1 MSRTTTRS
9 VATAA
14 GAQGTIDRQS
24 LGAHGDLQG
33 AGEGAGASPAV
44 EPTLATDEGWSEAF
58 AIAMPAMWSAPRG
71 SSQANPLVTT
81 TEATRDRADS
91 SPARR
96 WMRRIVL
103 TIYRLKRAGKVTGC
117 WYPHGSCGVPPTREF
132 RYALDLYPTRG
143 INLSSEG
150 ARPALLRNRAYG
162 KLITGVVSWESKHH
176 DEILA
181 PKGD

>member
-14 GAQGTIDRQS
+14 EAQGTIDRQS

-44 EPTLATDEGWSEAF
+44 EPTLATGEAWSEVF

-103 TIYRLKRAGKVTGC
+103 TIYRLKRAGKVTDAGTLAEAVAF
-117 WYPHGSCGVPPTREF
+117 HRRASF

-162 KLITGVVSWESKHH
+162 KLITGVVRW
-176 DEILA
+176 LW
-181 PKGD
+181 P